1 MIERTGFPCQ
11 AGRPEF
17 LLMNNEYG
25 LGKETSLVNFT
36 RFSKSLVAVEFA
48 LEMYVRVMR
57 VNKKRV
63 KGT

>member
-1 MIERTGFPCQ
+1 
-11 AGRPEF
+11 
-17 LLMNNEYG
+17 MNNEYG

-63 KGT
+63 KET